1 MVSLPKLATCF
12 LISAVTIS
20 ASLPSVLASEALKS
34 EALRATLSDNTIQ
47 GSMTK
52 TGPYSEYYQPDGTIR
67 GESYTGKWRVE
78 GDKACFI
85 YNQPPED
92 CWAMTRDGDH
102 VEWMKDGQVLG
113 TGTVHPGNVNKYQE
127 P

>member
-1 MVSLPKLATCF
+1 MMSLPRFVTFF
-12 LISAVTIS
+12 LISGVSMPAP
-20 ASLPSVLASEALKS
+20 LPSVFASELLKS

-52 TGPYSEYYQPDGTIR
+52 TGPYSEYYQPDGTIK

-78 GDKACFI
+78 GDNACFI

-92 CWAMTRDGDH
+92 CWGMTRDGDH

-113 TGTVHPGNVNKYQE
+113 TGTVHRGNVNKY
-127 P
+127 